1 MGPVRKNSNDHYTP
15 YAPQYSEPAAADY
28 SDEVTE
34 QDLQALNAMVASELE
49 GEEWE
54 LIDGPGW

>member
-1 MGPVRKNSNDHYTP
+1 MGPVRKNINDQFTPFTPHYP
-15 YAPQYSEPAAADY
+15 EPAPADY
-28 SDEVTE
+28 SDEVTD
-34 QDLQALNAMVASELE
+34 QDIQALNAMVASELE